1 NTEKDRTYTILYD
14 VGDWNKN
21 DVVNYLQSQQI
32 ANIDLIIISHPHAD
46 HIGQLAEIVQT
57 FATDEVWMSGNERSS
72 DVFQKGIHS
81 LIENDV
87 DYVPPRAGEE
97 VHTVPIDIDIVHA

>member
-1 NTEKDRTYTILYD
+1 SRRRHTRSKRDWSSDVCSSDLTILYD

-57 FATDEVWMSGNERSS
+57 FATDEVWMSGNESSS

-87 DYVPPRAGEE
+87 DYEE
-97 VHTVPIDIDIVHA
+97 P